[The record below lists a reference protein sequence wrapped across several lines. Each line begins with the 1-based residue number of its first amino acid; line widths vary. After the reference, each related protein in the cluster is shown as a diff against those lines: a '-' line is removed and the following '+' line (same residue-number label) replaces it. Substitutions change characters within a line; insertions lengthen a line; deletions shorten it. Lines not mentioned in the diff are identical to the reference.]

1 MCHRVRA
8 AQQEIQKKKYID
20 QMDET
25 TAFLTVDWSQKIL
38 PQQFREGQTAYFG
51 KKGMSLLVGSFV
63 FKDPSHDKL
72 ISKTY
77 MVALTKCS
85 QSEFETLCAA
95 QLILEQF
102 HQEHPHITKLI
113 KRSDNASVLSGSNTI
128 FLEKIFADKLS
139 MKLLMRDYSE
149 IQDGKC
155 MCDRCSGSAKLRLRA
170 FMNAG
175 NDVMNAVDI
184 KKGVEYGGGVKG
196 IKIAVAEVS
205 NNSETFKIKPIP
217 ETGIGPGKQFDYE
230 DLSISSNVTLVSSFE
245 KYDSCS
251 FHSYNL
257 LGRKIPIE
265 DYVLRIRTARFPD
278 GSKRFN
284 TSQYITKNQVKNQI
298 KMLSKASTADSS
310 KGKKRVHNDASTKEN
325 RLKKSKINSNT
336 TLPLIEENTDDDT
349 SDEEDTRAVES
360 ATQFEDLKQMIIN
373 SEF

>member
-85 QSEFETLCAA
+85 Q
-95 QLILEQF
+95 
-102 HQEHPHITKLI
+102 
-113 KRSDNASVLSGSNTI
+113 R
-128 FLEKIFADKLS
+128 
-139 MKLLMRDYSE
+139 
-149 IQDGKC
+149 
-155 MCDRCSGSAKLRLRA
+155 
-170 FMNAG
+170 
-175 NDVMNAVDI
+175 
-184 KKGVEYGGGVKG
+184 
-196 IKIAVAEVS
+196 
-205 NNSETFKIKPIP
+205 
-217 ETGIGPGKQFDYE
+217 
-230 DLSISSNVTLVSSFE
+230 
-245 KYDSCS
+245 
-251 FHSYNL
+251 
-257 LGRKIPIE
+257 RKIPIE

-325 RLKKSKINSNT
+325 RLKKSRINSNT